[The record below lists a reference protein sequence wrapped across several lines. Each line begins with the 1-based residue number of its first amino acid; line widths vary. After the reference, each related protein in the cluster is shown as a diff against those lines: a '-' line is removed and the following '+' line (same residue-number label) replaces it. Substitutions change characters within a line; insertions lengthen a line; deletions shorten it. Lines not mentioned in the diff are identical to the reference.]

1 MKKRFFTRY
10 AIGAL
15 LAGSLALSGC
25 VTKDVHYRGRTFAGG
40 DCGTPGAPVQVDARS
55 VKGKF
60 HGFEKE
66 HASKADSSKAL
77 ECAVQSYNAGH
88 PIAYD
93 IGFVEFLDGGD
104 TPVLQEQMAD
114 VHRYLK
120 AHAEEPMAVYVFV
133 HGWRHNAAIDNED
146 VARFHT
152 ILALMKSYW
161 RDAGEQNRRV
171 FGIYVGWRGTALHEP
186 GWGEKVDPIVASLT
200 FPGRKAQSDEHAL
213 RLQAFLSNLES
224 GLQRCPSDL
233 TTPLVVIGHSLG
245 GNMVLRATRPLFEQ
259 RLLASPQGAKVPGVG
274 SLVVLLNP
282 ASELTEWMKLQRAS
296 RLHAD
301 IGEPDRASY
310 LQPSDSDCARLS
322 PNASAESK
330 RRCRTEGTEWVFP
343 PDQMPVLVSLTA
355 SEHYK
360 KVDKGARET
369 DEIATN
375 TAFPLSQRVFKW
387 PRESTDL
394 IALGHALP
402 VRAFRTHD
410 ELDHG
415 HPDNRLYGL
424 THEAE
429 VNEAKNETSTRYG
442 NILKRAESGTTF
454 CVANQRLIRDSIQQ
468 AVTRKKTCEKDP
480 AQKDDC
486 NHKARGRDWDQQNL
500 WLGPAL
506 TNLRLNIRHG
516 VVRNKCASNIKS
528 KDSICNEIGGERQIP
543 ILGDIYDPYWN
554 VGVHPNLIES
564 HGLYVSQNLWCF
576 VHGLATP

>member
-1 MKKRFFTRY
+1 MKKKFLTWR
-10 AIGAL
+10 AIGAIL
-15 LAGSLALSGC
+15 LGLLTLSGC
-25 VTKDVHYRGRTFAGG
+25 VTKDDHYRGRTFAGG
-40 DCGTPGAPVQVDARS
+40 QCGTPAAPVQVDARS
-55 VKGKF
+55 VKGTF
-60 HGFEKE
+60 HGFELN
-66 HASKADSSKAL
+66 HPSDAL
-77 ECAVQSYNAGH
+77 ECAVQSYNTGH

-93 IGFVEFLDGGD
+93 IGFVEFLDSGD
-104 TPVLQEQMAD
+104 TPVLQEQIAD

-120 AHAEEPMAVYVFV
+120 AHAEEPLAVYVFV

-161 RDAGEQNRRV
+161 RDDGEPNRRV
-171 FGIYVGWRGTALHEP
+171 FGIYVGWRGTALKET
-186 GWGEKVDPIVASLT
+186 GWGEKVDQIVASLT

-224 GLQRCPSDL
+224 GLQRGPSDL

-343 PDQMPVLVSLTA
+343 PDQMPVLVSFTA

-360 KVDKGARET
+360 NVDKKARET

-375 TAFPLSQRVFKW
+375 TAFPLSQRIFKW

-410 ELDHG
+410 ELDHD

-454 CVANQRLIRDSIQQ
+454 CMANQRRIRDSIQQ
-468 AVTRKKTCEKDP
+468 VVTHAKTCEKDP
-480 AQKDDC
+480 AQKNDC
-486 NHKARGRDWDQQNL
+486 NPDTRGRGWNQENL
-500 WLGPAL
+500 LLGSQR
-506 TNLRLNIRHG
+506 TDLRLNIRHG
-516 VVRNKCASNIKS
+516 VVRNLCASKKKS
-528 KDSICNEIGGERQIP
+528 DDEICEELAGGRQIP
-543 ILGDIYDPYWN
+543 RLGDIYDPYWN